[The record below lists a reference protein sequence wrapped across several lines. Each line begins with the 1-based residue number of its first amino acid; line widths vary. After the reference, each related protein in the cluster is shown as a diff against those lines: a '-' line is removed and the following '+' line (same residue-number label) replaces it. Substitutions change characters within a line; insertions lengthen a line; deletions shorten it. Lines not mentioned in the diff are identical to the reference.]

1 MDVIKAAENI
11 VGKQLTIKFTK
22 RREGDS
28 PILIASSEKAKNE
41 LGWIPK
47 YPDLEEIVKH
57 AYKWHVKNEKKF
69 NL

>member
-11 VGKQLTIKFTK
+11 IGKQLNIKFTK
-22 RREGDS
+22 RREGDP

-47 YPDLEEIVKH
+47 YPHLEEIVQH
-57 AYKWHVKNEKKF
+57 A
-69 NL
+69 L

>member
-1 MDVIKAAENI
+1 MLLRLRKYCWVPI
-11 VGKQLTIKFTK
+11 IKFTK
-22 RREGDS
+22 RREGDL

-47 YPDLEEIVKH
+47 YPDLEEIVQH
-57 AYKWHVKNEKKF
+57 AYNWHVKNEKKF